1 LFLFSNH
8 CERPGRI
15 VAIWKGLQ
23 TRGLDKRCTMIP
35 SRMATK
41 EEILL
46 VHSTKFYEL
55 IESTKT
61 LSKRDLNKLEGRL
74 RSVEYTNVIK
84 FYFNKERKNI
94 LVNS

>member
-1 LFLFSNH
+1 
-8 CERPGRI
+8 
-15 VAIWKGLQ
+15 
-23 TRGLDKRCTMIP
+23 MIS

-46 VHSTKFYEL
+46 IYSTKFYEL

-61 LSKRDLNKLEGRL
+61 LSKRDLNKLEGKL

-84 FYFNKERKNI
+84 FYFNRERKNI
-94 LVNS
+94 LINY